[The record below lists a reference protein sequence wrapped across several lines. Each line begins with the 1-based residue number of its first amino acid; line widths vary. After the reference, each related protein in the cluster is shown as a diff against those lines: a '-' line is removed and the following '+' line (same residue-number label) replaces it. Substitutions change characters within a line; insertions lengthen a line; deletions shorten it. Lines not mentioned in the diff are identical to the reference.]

1 MSTAL
6 QYILV
11 TLALL
16 SASLLIKLLISLLF
30 SFARVYTTVGSRLL
44 KGYLVKNR
52 QGDFVLYSG
61 LVPLLRRRKG
71 IVINQ
76 SEIQLEQQNDEHN
89 HAEMPAGFFDQ
100 NPASVTDQF
109 GTYVA
114 DVEPSGARN
123 ARAVAGDIETAFAK
137 GSIRSKGELS
147 PFAAAVGALLKAQA
161 DTVKHARTYR
171 CEHWLVHQVMQRCY
185 LLEYPH
191 EERKSES
198 SKRYCSCESLA

>member
-76 SEIQLEQQNDEHN
+76 SEIQL
-89 HAEMPAGFFDQ
+89 
-100 NPASVTDQF
+100 
-109 GTYVA
+109 
-114 DVEPSGARN
+114 
-123 ARAVAGDIETAFAK
+123 
-137 GSIRSKGELS
+137 
-147 PFAAAVGALLKAQA
+147 
-161 DTVKHARTYR
+161 
-171 CEHWLVHQVMQRCY
+171 
-185 LLEYPH
+185 
-191 EERKSES
+191 
-198 SKRYCSCESLA
+198 